1 MNLCELPDWVQ
12 YTTIGLAIF
21 PHVLTFVPPQYQQAA
36 GVIFK
41 IANALA
47 ANYGHC
53 KNPPPVVDEQG
64 KVTPRP

>member
-12 YTTIGLAIF
+12 YTTIGLAVF
-21 PHVLTFVPPQYQQAA
+21 PHVLTFIPPQYQQTA
-36 GVIFK
+36 GVLFK

-53 KNPPPVVDEQG
+53 KNVQQIMMSLSALSSG
-64 KVTPRP
+64 I

>member
-12 YTTIGLAIF
+12 YTTLGLAIF
-21 PHVLTFVPPQYQQAA
+21 PHVLTFVPQQYQGAA
-36 GVIFK
+36 GVAFRIL
-41 IANALA
+41 NAIA

-53 KNPPPVVDEQG
+53 KNPPKVVDEQD